1 MIDLDD
7 QEVCERLDPADM
19 RGRIRELPQ
28 ECLKAWQQAL
38 GLELPSDY
46 SSVDKVV
53 VLGMGGSAIGA
64 DLLSRL
70 VAAESKALISANRDY
85 DLPTYV
91 DGNTLVIASS
101 YSGMTEET
109 LSSFT
114 QALSTPAKKIVLTTG
129 GKLKALAQ
137 EKGIPVFT
145 IDYIAQPR
153 AALAHSFFPLLGI
166 CQRIGLVSDKS
177 GEVKEMTQ
185 VLEKLQTTIGDTCPT
200 SRNPAKQMATKI
212 YDRLVVIYGAG
223 ILSPVAQRWKGQ
235 INENSKA
242 WAFYE
247 AFPELN
253 HNAVVGYE
261 FPAEMA
267 QRAFVILLRSQHLH
281 PRTLIRYEVT
291 AEVLK
296 RAKVSYEI
304 VDGLGE
310 SALSQMMSLILFGD
324 WVSYYLALLY
334 ETDPSPV
341 RVIDYLKKQLGRG
354 GFQT

>member
-7 QEVCERLDPADM
+7 PKVYEEHDPADM

-28 ECLKAWQQAL
+28 QCLKAWQQAL
-38 GLELPSDY
+38 GFELPSGY
-46 SSVDKVV
+46 SSVNKVA
-53 VLGMGGSAIGA
+53 VLGMGGSAIGG
-64 DLLSRL
+64 DLLSSL
-70 VAAESKALISANRDY
+70 VAAESKVLISVNRDY
-85 DLPTYV
+85 DLPAYV
-91 DGNTLVIASS
+91 DGNTLIIASS

-114 QALSTPAKKIVLTTG
+114 QALSTPAKKVVLTTG
-129 GKLKALAQ
+129 GKLKALAEQ
-137 EKGIPVFT
+137 KGIPVFT

-166 CQRIGLVSDKS
+166 CQRLGLVSDKT
-177 GEVKEMTQ
+177 GEVAEMAQ
-185 VLEKLQTTIGDTCPT
+185 VLESLQATIDDARPT
-200 SRNPAKQMATKI
+200 SRNPAKQLATKLHS
-212 YDRLVVIYGAG
+212 RLMVAYGAG
-223 ILSPVAQRWKGQ
+223 ILSPVAQRWKTQ
-235 INENSKA
+235 MNENSKA
-242 WAFYE
+242 WAFHE

-261 FPAEMA
+261 FPPELA

-291 AEVLK
+291 AELL
-296 RAKVSYEI
+296 RQANVSYEI

-341 RVIDYLKKQLGRG
+341 RVIDYLKKRLAEA
-354 GFQT
+354 

>member
-7 QEVCERLDPADM
+7 PEIYGRLDPADM

-28 ECLKAWQQAL
+28 QCLKAWQQAL
-38 GLELPSDY
+38 GFELPSGY
-46 SSVDKVV
+46 SSVNKVA
-53 VLGMGGSAIGA
+53 VLGMGGSAIGG
-64 DLLSRL
+64 DLLSSL
-70 VAAESKALISANRDY
+70 VAAESKVLISVNRDY
-85 DLPTYV
+85 DLPAFV
-91 DGNTLVIASS
+91 DGNTLIIASS

-109 LSSFT
+109 LSSFS
-114 QALSTPAKKIVLTTG
+114 QALSTPAKNIVMTTG
-129 GKLKALAQ
+129 GKLKALAEQ
-137 EKGIPVFT
+137 KGIPVFT

-166 CQRIGLVSDKS
+166 CQRLGLVSDKT
-177 GEVKEMTQ
+177 GEVAEMAQ
-185 VLEKLQTTIGDTCPT
+185 VLESLQATIDDARPT
-200 SRNPAKQMATKI
+200 SLNRAKQLATKLHN
-212 YDRLVVIYGAG
+212 RLVVVYGAG
-223 ILSPVAQRWKGQ
+223 ILSTVAQRWKTQ

-261 FPAEMA
+261 FPLELA

-291 AEVLK
+291 AELL
-296 RAKVSYEI
+296 RQAKVSYEI
-304 VDGLGE
+304 VDGWGE
-310 SALSQMMSLILFGD
+310 SALSHMMSLILFGD

-341 RVIDYLKKQLGRG
+341 RVIDYLKKRLAEA
-354 GFQT
+354 